1 MKNRFSFLF
10 CLLVVFSSL
19 FVSCGNKKSDTTVS
33 SSNNRICTTN
43 GHEYVD
49 LGLPSGLKWAT
60 CNVGASSPEDYGDYY
75 AWGETATKSDYSPS
89 NSTTYGKQMSS
100 IAGNPTWD
108 VPCNKWGSPW
118 RLPTEAEFQELIDNC
133 TWEWTTQNGIKGYKV
148 TSKKNG
154 NSIFLPAAGW
164 RYGAS
169 SYGQGSVGIYWSATP
184 HESYADYAYYLLF
197 GEGGR
202 FTDRFDRYCGC
213 SVRPVSE

>member
-75 AWGETATKSDYSPS
+75 AWGETATKSDYSS
-89 NSTTYGKQMSS
+89 STSTTYGKQMSS

-108 VPCNKWGSPW
+108 VACNKWGSPW
-118 RLPTEAEFQELIDNC
+118 RLPTKAEFQELIDNC
-133 TWEWTTQNGIKGYKV
+133 TWEWTTQNGINGYKV

-164 RYGAS
+164 RYGTS
-169 SYGQGSVGIYWSATP
+169 SRDQGSGGDYWSATP
-184 HESYADYAYYLLF
+184 DESSAGNAYSLGF
-197 GEGGR
+197 DEGLR
-202 FTDRFDRYCGC
+202 RTFLDRRYGGF

>member
-10 CLLVVFSSL
+10 CLLVVFSSQ
-19 FVSCGNKKSDTTVS
+19 FVSCGNKKSDTT
-33 SSNNRICTTN
+33 NNRICTIN

-49 LGLPSGLKWAT
+49 LGLSSGLKWAT

-75 AWGETATKSDYSPS
+75 AWGETSTKSDYSPS

-108 VPCNKWGSPW
+108 VACNKWGSPW
-118 RLPTEAEFQELIDNC
+118 RLPTKAEFQELIDNC
-133 TWEWTTQNGIKGYKV
+133 TWEWSTRNGHNGYKV

-164 RYGAS
+164 YDGLWFYRPTSNGR
-169 SYGQGSVGIYWSATP
+169 YWSATP
-184 HESYADYAYYLLF
+184 YESDAGSAYNLYF
-197 GEGGR
+197 NEGDRSTGWGGR
-202 FTDRFDRYCGC
+202 YYGY
-213 SVRPVSE
+213 SLRPVSE